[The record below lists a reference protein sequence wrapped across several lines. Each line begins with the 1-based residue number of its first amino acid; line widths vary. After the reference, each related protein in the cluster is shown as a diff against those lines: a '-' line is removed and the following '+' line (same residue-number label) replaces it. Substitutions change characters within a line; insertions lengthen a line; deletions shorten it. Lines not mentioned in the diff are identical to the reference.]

1 MTVLLYQYTIYILS
15 ISKNHN
21 YNKTDATVILFWS
34 SGVVSVKQCGLL
46 HFSELVRV
54 LYCLG
59 SRNLVSRRGLG
70 SY

>member
-1 MTVLLYQYTIYILS
+1 LS

-21 YNKTDATVILFWS
+21 YNKTDATVILSWS

-46 HFSELVRV
+46 HFSELVRI

-59 SRNLVSRRGLG
+59 GRNLVTRGGLG
-70 SY
+70 YY